1 MDPFEARLQFTKI
14 LQTLTS
20 SVGSN
25 ENSIQFLLQQQ
36 RIYKDLSE
44 DLYSCILE
52 ELDRNSSLSTRLNIL
67 YFIESLC
74 IQGIRNSELSRY
86 VAWVN
91 RDLKTIIDK
100 VVPDG
105 QLGLINF
112 NYSMQI
118 LNNIRQNQLLKDEYV
133 KNALQLLHDKMVAV
147 QLNGSTTTS
156 TSTSTNTST
165 DSKIKPMTKEEIL
178 KRMDDDRERSK
189 RPKENIWAVD
199 YEGSLYNEFGA
210 LWDIAEMTDLDYE
223 QMKEDSEIAKA
234 SVTA

>member
-1 MDPFEARLQFTKI
+1 
-14 LQTLTS
+14 
-20 SVGSN
+20 
-25 ENSIQFLLQQQ
+25 
-36 RIYKDLSE
+36 
-44 DLYSCILE
+44 
-52 ELDRNSSLSTRLNIL
+52 
-67 YFIESLC
+67 
-74 IQGIRNSELSRY
+74 
-86 VAWVN
+86 
-91 RDLKTIIDK
+91 
-100 VVPDG
+100 
-105 QLGLINF
+105 
-112 NYSMQI
+112 
-118 LNNIRQNQLLKDEYV
+118 LKDENV

-147 QLNGSTTTS
+147 QLNGSTSTS

-199 YEGSLYNEFGA
+199 YEGSLYNEFEA